1 MGVVRIWLRSRQ
13 ARCVLAGLSRRYVEP
28 SQIVDAVCG
37 HRAWFQTEG
46 LAVEGGGVGKSAGW
60 DEQVDVG
67 YAGDHFCWERWVIF
81 EIKGCFCLRMMGY
94 CYLDNEMGECVCVW
108 Q

>member
-13 ARCVLAGLSRRYVEP
+13 ARCVLAGLSRRYRTRL
-28 SQIVDAVCG
+28 G
-37 HRAWFQTEG
+37 RFQTEG

-81 EIKGCFCLRMMGY
+81 ETKGCFCLRMIGY